1 MSALRLTLTVIYI
14 LDCIFLLVVV
24 LMQEGKSQGLG
35 AIGGGNDSY
44 WTKNKSRS
52 KEGKL
57 VISTTISVVLFIVFS
72 VVLNL
77 NLF

>member
-14 LDCIFLLVVV
+14 IDCLLLLILV

-35 AIGGGNDSY
+35 AIGGGNESY

-52 KEGKL
+52 REGKL
-57 VISTTISVVLFIVFS
+57 VIFTTVLAVLFILLS

>member
-1 MSALRLTLTVIYI
+1 MYGIWKET
-14 LDCIFLLVVV
+14 DCP
-24 LMQEGKSQGLG
+24 G
-35 AIGGGNDSY
+35 IGGGNDSY

-57 VISTTISVVLFIVFS
+57 VMVTTISAVLFIVFS